1 MMNNEGPES
10 LSVLPDF
17 FCSDLMHIF
26 NKRYTLLL
34 GRVEPGFLAATGVR
48 VNRKRALKEN
58 TSKFCTSNLGVVV

>member
-1 MMNNEGPES
+1 MMTNEGPES

-34 GRVEPGFLAATGVR
+34 GRVEPGFLAATEVR
-48 VNRKRALKEN
+48 VKEKELCRIDN
-58 TSKFCTSNLGVVV
+58 KYMLCY

>member
-1 MMNNEGPES
+1 MMTNEGPES

-34 GRVEPGFLAATGVR
+34 GRVEPGFLAATEVR
-48 VNRKRALKEN
+48 VKEKALKEN